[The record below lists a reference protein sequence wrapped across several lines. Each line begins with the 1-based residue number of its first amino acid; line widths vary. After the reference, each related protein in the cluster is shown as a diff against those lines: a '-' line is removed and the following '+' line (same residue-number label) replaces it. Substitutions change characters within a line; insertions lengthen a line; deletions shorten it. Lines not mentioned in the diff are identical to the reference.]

1 MVWFD
6 TTSIWSFCESFIKM
20 TCFDCFREDLV
31 LVWYGLRHHPS
42 DLFWLFKRRFNVALV
57 RDNIHLTC
65 FDYFREDLVLV
76 WIKLLMSNISM
87 SNLYVQFVCPILYVW
102 FYMSSFCMFSFVCLV
117 LYVHFWKS
125 NFVCSVFT
133 CPFLYVQF
141 CVSDFVCPILYV
153 QFCMFEFCML
163 VFASPIL

>member
-102 FYMSSFCMFSFVCLV
+102 FYMS
-117 LYVHFWKS
+117 
-125 NFVCSVFT
+125 NFVCSV
-133 CPFLYVQF
+133 LYVWF
-141 CVSDFVCPILYV
+141 CMFIFESLILYV
-153 QFCMFEFCML
+153 QFLHVRFCMSSFVCL
-163 VFASPIL
+163 ILYALFCMSSFVCLNFVC